1 MHKVRKNSL
10 SPCYSTA
17 NKENFPID
25 NLISPP
31 GISFRNLEEV
41 RKKKTTHEPKSH
53 LNRTPNGGQDHKKSS
68 FTPIQQDR
76 QRESRR

>member
-41 RKKKTTHEPKSH
+41 RKKKTTH
-53 LNRTPNGGQDHKKSS
+53 
-68 FTPIQQDR
+68 
-76 QRESRR
+76 